1 MSPEEFYEKM
11 LQLKKDFGNGE
22 EEVHIK
28 MDDLLCET
36 LSTLGYDDG
45 VKIFKETSK
54 WYS

>member
-11 LQLKKDFGNGE
+11 LRLKNDFGDDE
-22 EEVHIK
+22 EAVHIK
-28 MDDLLCET
+28 MDDLLCEA

-45 VKIFKETSK
+45 VQIFGETSK